1 MDNRIIRIS
10 WTVQAIADPPNGEAK
25 QFEVWADVEASSE
38 QAAVERFADT
48 LSHCLQHRV
57 RVVGHGVTPF

>member
-10 WTVQAIADPPNGEAK
+10 WTVQAVAMPDGEAR
-25 QFEVWADVEASSE
+25 QFDVWVDVEAPSE